1 MKVMTTRN
9 PITIEVLETLDA
21 IDRRGSYAK
30 ASEELNKATSAV
42 SYAVQK
48 LEEQLDI
55 ALFQR
60 QGRRSVLTPAG
71 QLILEEG
78 RNILLA
84 TSRLASSA
92 KEVAT
97 GWEPK
102 IRIAMEST
110 LNSPLFFEVL
120 ADFLAQHEN
129 VEIDL
134 VESVLNG
141 GWEALDQDRVELL
154 VGVPGPV
161 PLQKGFRAVPI
172 GGSDLVPV
180 IATSHPY
187 MELARDPE
195 VLATILPKLRRI
207 ITHDTSLHEISR
219 NAGFSSLDP
228 KGREQRGVGMN
239 CYVQNMDQKV
249 EAIVAG
255 IGIGHVPRQRIQHYL
270 DSGELQELKFANISN
285 HEYFMAWKISNK
297 GKGLQALTQLLA
309 EIEW

>member
-1 MKVMTTRN
+1 MTTRN

-71 QLILEEG
+71 QLILKEG

-84 TSRLASSA
+84 TSRLANSA

-110 LNSPLFFEVL
+110 LDSSLFFGVL
-120 ADFLAQHEN
+120 ADFLAAHGN

-134 VESVLNG
+134 QESVLNG

-180 IATSHPY
+180 IAACNQYSG
-187 MELARDPE
+187 LAKDSE
-195 VLATILPKLRRI
+195 ALAEILPKLRRI

-219 NAGFSSLDP
+219 SAGL
-228 KGREQRGVGMN
+228 GMAEQGSAVQN
-239 CYVQNMDQKV
+239 FYVQNMDQKV
-249 EAIVAG
+249 EAIIAG
-255 IGIGHVPRQRIQHYL
+255 IGIGHVPRQRIQCYL
-270 DSGELQELKFANISN
+270 DNGKLTELKLANVSN
-285 HEYFMAWKISNK
+285 HEYFIAWKISNK
-297 GKGLQALTQLLA
+297 GKGLQALTQLLMSA
-309 EIEW
+309 KW